1 MRLGHLEK
9 LSRDA
14 ALDVEES
21 DLRKRLVL
29 APDVGAQGPHE
40 MPHPLGVG
48 VEKSDQ
54 GSTFESQALRRLDR
68 NGVGGSHG
76 AFLEKCQLAEHVAWQ
91 QHREDDLRTSRT
103 GAGDLDLSI
112 QDQVQVLPKVALAE
126 DMGARLE
133 RAAVKIGQQRLEVCR
148 VHALEK
154 GGSLEDLHRVHTRN
168 LRAGRG
174 K

>member
-29 APDVGAQGPHE
+29 APDVSAQGPHE

-54 GSTFESQALRRLDR
+54 GATFESQALRRLDR
-68 NGVGGSHG
+68 DGVGGSHG

-91 QHREDDLRTSRT
+91 QHREDDLRAART
-103 GAGDLDLSI
+103 GARDLDLPV
-112 QDQVQVLPKVALAE
+112 QDQVQVLTRVALAE
-126 DMGARLE
+126 DMGACLE
-133 RAAVKIGQQRLEVCR
+133 RAPVKVGQQRFQVCR
-148 VHALEK
+148 INAFEK
-154 GGSLEDLHRVHTRN
+154 GGSLEDLDGVHMRN
-168 LRAGRG
+168 LRAGRE